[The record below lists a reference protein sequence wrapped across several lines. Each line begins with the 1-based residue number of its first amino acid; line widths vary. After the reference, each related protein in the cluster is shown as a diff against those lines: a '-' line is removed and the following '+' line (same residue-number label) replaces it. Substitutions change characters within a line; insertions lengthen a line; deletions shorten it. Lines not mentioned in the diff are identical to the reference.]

1 MSLNNQV
8 IDRPISL
15 DLPSVEAN
23 LSYLIP
29 TAEKPV
35 NYTYEPPAGIP
46 RTNATYQTY
55 KLPIY
60 NARSISENIS
70 LDREGFA
77 FTGHNTNV
85 RNFYDEDEV
94 RRVYYPEAE
103 QLLKEVTGG
112 TKVVIFDHTLRNAG
126 QSKPGENN
134 IKEPAK
140 RVHNDFTAKS
150 GYTRARLELAAR
162 GIDDENIETLLKQ
175 RFAII
180 NVWRAIAQPIQE
192 SPLALCDAQSI
203 ASTDLVAG
211 DLVYRDRVGET
222 YGVTYNS
229 KHKWFY
235 FPQMHRDEALFIKC
249 FDSAEDG
256 YARFAAH
263 TAFEDPT
270 SPANAPPRESIELRT
285 LVFYPA

>member
-23 LSYLIP
+23 LTYLIP

-46 RTNATYQTY
+46 RTNSTYQTH

-70 LDREGFA
+70 LDKEGFA

-85 RNFYDEDEV
+85 RDFYDEDEV

-134 IKEPAK
+134 IKEPAL

-150 GYTRARLELAAR
+150 GYTRARLELAAQ
-162 GIDDENIETLLKQ
+162 GIDDINALLKQ

-192 SPLALCDAQSI
+192 SPLAVCDAQSI
-203 ASTDLVAG
+203 AITDLVAG

-249 FDSAEDG
+249 LDSAGDG
-256 YARFAAH
+256 HARFAAH

>member
-8 IDRPISL
+8 L
-15 DLPSVEAN
+15 DKPVSAKLPYVEAN
-23 LSYLIP
+23 LSYLVP
-29 TAEKPV
+29 MAEKPV
-35 NYTYEPPAGIP
+35 NYTYEPPPGIP
-46 RTNATYQTY
+46 RTNATYQTH

-77 FTGHNTNV
+77 FTGHNTNI

-103 QLLKEVTGG
+103 QLLKEVTGA
-112 TKVVIFDHTLRNAG
+112 TKVVIFDHTLRNAS

-150 GYTRARLELAAR
+150 GYTRAHLELAAQ
-162 GIDDENIETLLKQ
+162 GIDDIDALLKQ

-180 NVWRAIAQPIQE
+180 NVWRGIATPIQE

-203 ASTDLVAG
+203 APTDIVAG
-211 DLVYRDRVGET
+211 DLVYCDRVGET
-222 YGVTYNS
+222 YGITYNS

-256 YARFAAH
+256 RARFAGH

-270 SPANAPPRESIELRT
+270 SPANALPRESIELRT
-285 LVFYPA
+285 FVFYPA

>member
-8 IDRPISL
+8 VDRPISEQ
-15 DLPSVEAN
+15 LPYVEAN
-23 LSYLIP
+23 LSYLTP
-29 TAEKPV
+29 MADKPV

-46 RTNATYQTY
+46 RTNGSYQRHR
-55 KLPIY
+55 LPIY
-60 NARSISENIS
+60 NARSISDNIL

-77 FTGHNTNV
+77 FTEHYSSV
-85 RNFYDEDEV
+85 RDFYDEDEI

-103 QLLKEVTGG
+103 QLLKEVTSG

-150 GYTRARLELAAR
+150 GYTRTRLELAAR
-162 GIDDENIETLLKQ
+162 GIDNDEIDTLLQQ

-180 NVWRAIAQPIQE
+180 NLWRAIAQPIQE
-192 SPLALCDAQSI
+192 SPLAVCDAQSI
-203 ASTDLVAG
+203 QSTDLVAG

-222 YGVTYNS
+222 YAVTYNP

-235 FPQMHRDEALFIKC
+235 FPQMQRDEALFIKC
-249 FDSAEDG
+249 FDSTENG
-256 YARFAAH
+256 HARFAAH

-270 SPANAPPRESIELRT
+270 SPADAPPRESIELRT
-285 LVFYPA
+285 IVFYS